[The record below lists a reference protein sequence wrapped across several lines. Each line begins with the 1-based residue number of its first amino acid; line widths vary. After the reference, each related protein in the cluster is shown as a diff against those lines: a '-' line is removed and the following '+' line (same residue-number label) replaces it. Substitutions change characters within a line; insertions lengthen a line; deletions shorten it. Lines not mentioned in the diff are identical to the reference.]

1 MDAAGQDD
9 YYSEFVS
16 TLGERI
22 TVAREH
28 AALSEAELAARLA
41 VTTKTLGGWESDGA
55 EPRANKL
62 VTLAGIVGVS
72 PTWLLTGKG
81 EGITAPAEESFALD
95 DAALSAR
102 LTEELRD
109 AEDLQRRLAKRIKRI
124 KNAITAIG

>member
-1 MDAAGQDD
+1 MNAAVQDD

-62 VTLAGIVGVS
+62 VTLAGVVGVS

-81 EGITAPAEESFALD
+81 AGISAPEEENFELD

-109 AEDLQRRLAKRIKRI
+109 AEDLQRRLTLRIKRI
-124 KNAITAIG
+124 ENAIAAIG